1 MCCSVCRPISFLSHS
16 LVFLTFFFS
25 LLYFNLPLTIWLLA
39 STDFFFCCKSLDLVH
54 ISRNNA
60 FTPEVCCPRPTRC
73 VCLISTCRHAT
84 KTKERKHTVD
94 VIWPFWNR
102 WWDNP
107 RPNVLAAGSGNWN
120 STPEVTTLKAC
131 VVSHT
136 HTYTYGP
143 THIETSNKR
152 QSKQQFLWG
161 RRGNCSI
168 LLLLCLLFRSDFY
181 LKKQMLSC
189 YFGQHGSNKKS
200 LGTEMLREACVARRL
215 WSYVHVVCVYTS
227 GRL

>member
-1 MCCSVCRPISFLSHS
+1 M
-16 LVFLTFFFS
+16 FFFS

-73 VCLISTCRHAT
+73 VCLISICRHAT

-94 VIWPFWNR
+94 VIWPFWNW
-102 WWDNP
+102 WWDNL

-136 HTYTYGP
+136 HIHMVQP
-143 THIETSNKR
+143 ILRHLI
-152 QSKQQFLWG
+152 
-161 RRGNCSI
+161 RGNQSNNSSGGEGEIVPFSFCYASCLAATSI
-168 LLLLCLLFRSDFY
+168 WKNKCFHVISGSTGRIRNLWE
-181 LKKQMLSC
+181 LKC
-189 YFGQHGSNKKS
+189 W
-200 LGTEMLREACVARRL
+200 ER
-215 WSYVHVVCVYTS
+215 HV
-227 GRL
+227 